1 MKEHKEHQ
9 EQAEPSGSFWLPL
22 FVIVTGAFAAILSS
36 SSVNVAIPK
45 LMAIFGV
52 SSSEVQWVLTGY
64 MLSSAIVIPLSGYLG
79 DRFGNKKVF
88 IYSLAVFTAGSVL
101 CSFAWSNQSL
111 IVFRVLQGL
120 GGGIIMPISMAI
132 IYRIVPLNQIG
143 LALGVWG
150 MSAIMA
156 PAIGPTLGGYIL
168 EHFSWRLLFLINIP
182 VGLLGI
188 FLSIFLL
195 KETPIKE
202 QTKFDFW
209 GFLLSTTGCFALL
222 LALSQGSKEG
232 WHSYYIVMLF
242 LISFFS
248 LLLFVLHE
256 LSTEE
261 PLLDLRLLKNST
273 FTLSVL
279 IGGLINIGLFG
290 GVFLTPLFTQN
301 LMGMSAYDTG
311 LLLLPASLVSGF
323 MMPISGALFDRY
335 GAKVISLVGLT
346 VLALGTWE
354 LQYITADT
362 GKLELIIILSI
373 RSVGMGLAMMPI
385 STAGMNVVA
394 KHLVGQASSLSNVIR
409 QIFASFG
416 IAILSTIMQNRQIFH
431 GARLSDGISYGS
443 PGVTLGLNQIQSS
456 LISAGMSSDMANST
470 ALSYAWGVV
479 QKQALVFAIDDTFL
493 ISAIFIFI
501 AIPPIFFIKEKI
513 QQNNKKAASQ
523 EG

>member
-1 MKEHKEHQ
+1 MKNQQ
-9 EQAEPSGSFWLPL
+9 EQSGSFWLPL

-150 MSAIMA
+150 MSAVMA

-188 FLSIFLL
+188 FLSILLL
-195 KETPIKE
+195 KETPTKE
-202 QTKFDFW
+202 KTKFDFW
-209 GFLLSTTGCFALL
+209 GFFLSTVGCFALL
-222 LALSQGSKEG
+222 LALSEGSKEG
-232 WHSYYIVMLF
+232 WDSYYIVMLF
-242 LISFFS
+242 IISFFS
-248 LLLFVLHE
+248 LLLFVMHE
-256 LSTEE
+256 LSTQE

-273 FTLSVL
+273 FALSVFV
-279 IGGLINIGLFG
+279 GGLINIGLFG

-311 LLLLPASLVSGF
+311 LLLLPASLISGI
-323 MMPISGALFDRY
+323 MMPISGALFDRF
-335 GAKVISLVGLT
+335 GAKVISIVGLT
-346 VLALGTWE
+346 ILAVSTWE
-354 LQYITADT
+354 LKYLTADT
-362 GKLELIIILSI
+362 STLELMVILSI

-394 KHLVGQASSLSNVIR
+394 KPLVGQASALSNVIR

-416 IAILSTIMQNRQIFH
+416 IAVLSTIMQNRQIFH
-431 GARLSDGISYGS
+431 AARLSDGISSGT
-443 PGVTLGLNQIQSS
+443 PGVDLGLAQ
-456 LISAGMSSDMANST
+456 LKGALVSAGLSVDTATST
-470 ALSYAWGVV
+470 ALSYIWGII
-479 QKQALVFAIDDTFL
+479 QKQALVLAIDDTFL
-493 ISAIFIFI
+493 VSAIFIFI
-501 AIPPIFFIKEKI
+501 AIPPIFFLKEKRF
-513 QQNNKKAASQ
+513 NNKAASQ